1 MDIFADLEGYGH
13 EQILFCSE
21 PRLGLKAMIAIH
33 DTSLG
38 PALGGCRIYPYADEA
53 EALKDVLRLSRG
65 MTYKAAVAGLDLGGG
80 KSVIIGGRNIKSEPL
95 LRAFGRHV
103 HSLGGRYL
111 VAEDM
116 NTTCRDMEWIAR
128 ETPYVTGL
136 SPAHGGLGE
145 PGPVTAFGV
154 FQGIRASLQHV
165 FGSPDVRGRTISV
178 QGLGNVGMGLLKH
191 LSEGGTKILV
201 SDIDPGRIAHAVEH
215 FGATAV
221 APEDYLSTLCDV
233 LSPCAIGGVVNERS
247 IPTLRTQVIAGGA
260 NNILGQELSD
270 AERLVEAGIAMAP
283 DYVINAGGLI
293 AMYAEWTGGTLDRAM
308 ADTEN
313 IYETTLAIF
322 ERAAREKSTTMAA
335 SRALAEE
342 RIRAVNSIRSH
353 YSPPSQ
359 LHDGRHVR

>member
-1 MDIFADLEGYGH
+1 MP
-13 EQILFCSE
+13 SN
-21 PRLGLKAMIAIH
+21 
-33 DTSLG
+33 TSA
-38 PALGGCRIYPYADEA
+38 PP
-53 EALKDVLRLSRG
+53 
-65 MTYKAAVAGLDLGGG
+65 
-80 KSVIIGGRNIKSEPL
+80 P
-95 LRAFGRHV
+95 
-103 HSLGGRYL
+103 
-111 VAEDM
+111 
-116 NTTCRDMEWIAR
+116 
-128 ETPYVTGL
+128 
-136 SPAHGGLGE
+136 
-145 PGPVTAFGV
+145 
-154 FQGIRASLQHV
+154 
-165 FGSPDVRGRTISV
+165 
-178 QGLGNVGMGLLKH
+178 
-191 LSEGGTKILV
+191 
-201 SDIDPGRIAHAVEH
+201 